1 MCVRACVRAI
11 VYTQERKSDSLNAP
25 SFVGRSAAYNVWMS
39 TLTADTRKPTPVRY
53 AYTSSTSSKGL
64 DSVDAGTLQF
74 AALTSAPT
82 KKAMDAMPKLWA
94 VPSVGGAV
102 AIVFN
107 VPGIAALKVSRENL
121 AGVFLGKIRVWSE
134 LAKDN
139 PSLAN
144 VTEKI
149 SLIVRGESSSSSE
162 VLTSALSSFSA
173 EWKGSVGTS
182 TRPKWPVSYKQ
193 YIEHSDL
200 AIGVR
205 LAEYSL
211 GYTSVE
217 NVDKFQLP
225 VARISNAAGRFVL
238 PTYDAVAAAM
248 SAFAPAFADHVV
260 AGNTTIFFT
269 PIVDPPVSAPD
280 GYPIAAFVYV
290 AFDTERLSCSTLFNV
305 LYFVYWSWDDANAKA
320 IAIDAGLV
328 PVSAAVQTLISLKL
342 KTLSCLHKK
351 ENRDVVFNVSHILL
365 ARSRVNATLAC
376 KNGQPKRIIRQ
387 SACAAPCRAHFNH
400 AQHRNGHSL
409 PVHVPAIRGWHVVCP
424 RPGSMPCT
432 RVRFPCTDVG

>member
-1 MCVRACVRAI
+1 MESVSARRYSATTKTFLDEDAQAVT
-11 VYTQERKSDSLNAP
+11 YKFNP
-25 SFVGRSAAYNVWMS
+25 SGSSAAEAQ
-39 TLTADTRKPTPVRY
+39 LID
-53 AYTSSTSSKGL
+53 
-64 DSVDAGTLQF
+64 GTIDF
-74 AALTSAPT
+74 AALASRPT
-82 KKAMDAMPKLWA
+82 KKAMDAMPKLWV

-149 SLIVRGESSSSSE
+149 SLIVRSDSAGVSE

-173 EWKGSVGTS
+173 EWKASVGTS

-211 GYTSVE
+211 GYTSVDDA
-217 NVDKFQLP
+217 NTFQLS
-225 VARISNAAGRFVL
+225 VAQISNAAGRFVL

-290 AFDTERLSCSTLFNV
+290 VFDTERLSCSTLFNV
-305 LYFVYWSWDDANAKA
+305 LYFVYWSWMD
-320 IAIDAGLV
+320 IDAAALAMFEKFV
-328 PVSAAVQTLISLKL
+328 VLPKDVSEPLISK
-342 KTLSCLHKK
+342 
-351 ENRDVVFNVSHILL
+351 LL
-365 ARSRVNATLAC
+365 A
-376 KNGQPKRIIRQ
+376 IRCC
-387 SACAAPCRAHFNH
+387 SGSFV
-400 AQHRNGHSL
+400 GTKVKDSL
-409 PVHVPAIRGWHVVCP
+409 FPSVEGG
-424 RPGSMPCT
+424 GSQLP
-432 RVRFPCTDVG
+432 

>member
-1 MCVRACVRAI
+1 
-11 VYTQERKSDSLNAP
+11 
-25 SFVGRSAAYNVWMS
+25 MS

-149 SLIVRGESSSSSE
+149 SLIVRSDSAGVSE

-193 YIEHSDL
+193 YNESSDL

-248 SAFAPAFADHVV
+248 SAFAPAFADHV

-290 AFDTERLSCSTLFNV
+290 VFDTERLSCSTLFNV
-305 LYFVYWSWDDANAKA
+305 LYFVYWSWMD
-320 IAIDAGLV
+320 IDAAALAMFEKFV
-328 PVSAAVQTLISLKL
+328 VLPKDVSEPLISK
-342 KTLSCLHKK
+342 
-351 ENRDVVFNVSHILL
+351 LL
-365 ARSRVNATLAC
+365 A
-376 KNGQPKRIIRQ
+376 IRCC
-387 SACAAPCRAHFNH
+387 SGSFVGTNVMD
-400 AQHRNGHSL
+400 SL
-409 PVHVPAIRGWHVVCP
+409 FPSVEGG
-424 RPGSMPCT
+424 GSQLP
-432 RVRFPCTDVG
+432 

>member
-1 MCVRACVRAI
+1 MESVSARR
-11 VYTQERKSDSLNAP
+11 Y
-25 SFVGRSAAYNVWMS
+25 SAATKAFLDEDAQAVTYKFNPS
-39 TLTADTRKPTPVRY
+39 G
-53 AYTSSTSSKGL
+53 SSAAEAQL
-64 DSVDAGTLQF
+64 IDGTIDF
-74 AALTSAPT
+74 AALASRPT
-82 KKAMDAMPKLWA
+82 KKAMDAMPKLWV

-107 VPGIAALKVSRENL
+107 VPGIASLKVSRENL

-149 SLIVRGESSSSSE
+149 SLIVRSDSSGVSE

-182 TRPKWPVSYKQ
+182 TRPKWPVSHKE
-193 YIEHSDL
+193 YIESSDL

-205 LAEYSL
+205 MTEYSL

-217 NVDKFQLP
+217 NVDTFGVK
-225 VARISNAAGRFVL
+225 VAQISNAAGRFVL

-248 SAFAPAFADHVV
+248 SAFAPAFADHV

-290 AFDTERLSCSTLFNV
+290 VFDIERLSCSTLFSV
-305 LYFVYWSWDDANAKA
+305 LYFVSWSWVD
-320 IAIDAGLV
+320 IE
-328 PVSAAVQTLISLKL
+328 AAALAMFEKFVVLPKDLSEPLISK
-342 KTLSCLHKK
+342 
-351 ENRDVVFNVSHILL
+351 LL
-365 ARSRVNATLAC
+365 AIQCCSGSFVGT
-376 KNGQPKRIIRQ
+376 KVED
-387 SACAAPCRAHFNH
+387 
-400 AQHRNGHSL
+400 SL
-409 PVHVPAIRGWHVVCP
+409 FPSVEGG
-424 RPGSMPCT
+424 GSELP
-432 RVRFPCTDVG
+432 